1 MTDVTNTGEYY
12 DFINNNIMKNPYV
25 FLAIA
30 LVFVFYVFFI
40 RHLGE
45 RTSSLD
51 VTMGEKE
58 SISYTILKII
68 VAFLILIIII
78 FTVLQYIYDVDI
90 KVGLKNIFGKMPI
103 IDIDILNNLG
113 KNILHKGDV
122 LIENE
127 ANIIGEELGMVEKSL
142 EQPEVFNIQDNVY
155 TYDDAKAVCKAYD
168 AKLATY
174 NQIEK
179 AYNEGGEWCSYG
191 WSSEQM
197 ILYPTQKQTYDKLQ
211 KTKGHEHDCGRPG
224 INGGY
229 IGNKKAKF
237 GVNCYGIKPPI
248 TRKEKIL
255 MERNNIY
262 PESKKDRCDKKKVN
276 NLKKY
281 LKDIAISPFSKD
293 TWNN

>member
-12 DFINNNIMKNPYV
+12 DFINNHIMKNPYV

-40 RHLGE
+40 RHLGQ

-58 SISYTILKII
+58 STSYTILKII
-68 VAFLILIIII
+68 VAFLILVLLV
-78 FTVLQYIYDVDI
+78 FTVLKYIYNVDI
-90 KVGLKNIFGKMPI
+90 KVGLKNIFKKMPI
-103 IDIDILNNLG
+103 VDVEILNNLG
-113 KNILHKGDV
+113 KKILHKG
-122 LIENE
+122 E
-127 ANIIGEELGMVEKSL
+127 NIIEKEVNIVENSL
-142 EQPEVFNIQDNVY
+142 EKPEVFNIPDNIY
-155 TYDDAKAVCKAYD
+155 TYDDAKAICKAYD

-174 NQIEK
+174 NQIEN
-179 AYNEGGEWCSYG
+179 AYNQGGEWCSYG
-191 WSSEQM
+191 WSSDQM
-197 ILYPTQKQTYDKLQ
+197 ILYPTQKKTYNKLQ
-211 KTKGHEHDCGRPG
+211 KVKGHEHDCGRPG

-262 PESKKDRCDKKKVN
+262 PESKKDRCEKKKVK

-281 LKDIAISPFSKD
+281 LKDIAISSFNRD
-293 TWNN
+293 LWNN